1 MSSDHVLVKLRKVE
15 KKQEAV
21 YCSCSLWKAK
31 EMGKALEGGQQREW
45 ALAPARRERGYP
57 E

>member
-1 MSSDHVLVKLRKVE
+1 MSSDHMLVKLRKVE
-15 KKQEAV
+15 KQEEV
-21 YCSCSLWKAK
+21 CCSCSLWKAK

-45 ALAPARRERGYP
+45 ALAPALRERGYP